1 MPPKRLIIIASKM
14 SKKPI
19 GLVTPAP
26 IGKRWVQAFNS
37 EAPEEKVL
45 LNEAIENPEDIEL
58 LLVWKHPKGSLK
70 PFTNLKLLYSLGAGV
85 DHLMQDPDIPKGVP
99 ICRIVD
105 PLLAFSMSN
114 YIVYAVLDYQRR
126 MDKYRSDQRQKIW
139 DHYALPERTLEI
151 GILGLGHLGTD
162 AAQKLKAL
170 GFKVSGYSPSPKSV
184 PDIRCY
190 HGEELPT
197 FLTNASVLV
206 CTVPFTPDT
215 KGLLNTSLFELLPKG
230 SYLVNVARGGVQIEK
245 DILLA
250 LESGQLSGAFLD
262 VFETEPLPNES
273 PLWAHPKVTITPHI
287 ASITNPEAGVE
298 QILKNWLRILHKEP
312 LLHQVDLTK
321 GY

>member
-1 MPPKRLIIIASKM
+1 M

-19 GLVTPAP
+19 GLLTPAP
-26 IGKRWVQAFNS
+26 IGKRWVQAFKS

-45 LNEAIENPEDIEL
+45 LNEAIENPENIEL

-70 PFTNLKLLYSLGAGV
+70 AFTNLKLLYSLGAGV
-85 DHLMQDPDIPKGVP
+85 DHLMQDPDIPKGVR

-139 DHYALPERTLEI
+139 DHYAPPERTLEI
-151 GILGLGHLGTD
+151 GILGLGNLGSD
-162 AAQKLKAL
+162 AGQKLNAL
-170 GFKVSGYSPSPKSV
+170 GFKVAGYSPSPKSV
-184 PDIRCY
+184 PGIQCY
-190 HGEELPT
+190 HGEELNS
-197 FLTNASVLV
+197 FLAACYVLI
-206 CTVPFTPDT
+206 CTVPFTPET
-215 KGLLNTSLFELLPKG
+215 KGILNTQLLEKLPKE
-230 SYLVNVARGGVQIEK
+230 SYLINVARGGVQIEK
-245 DILLA
+245 DILSA

-262 VFETEPLPNES
+262 VFETEPLPKES
-273 PLWAHPKVTITPHI
+273 PLWEHPKVKITPHI

-298 QILKNWLRILHKEP
+298 QILKNWVRILSRKP
-312 LLHQVDLTK
+312 LQHQVDLDK